1 MRLEGLEQS
10 SEVQKLRS
18 LDKKKDLAKYTT
30 RDRRKISIM
39 L

>member
-1 MRLEGLEQS
+1 MRLEGLKQS

-18 LDKKKDLAKYTT
+18 LDKKKDLAKDST
-30 RDRRKISIM
+30 RDRRKISII